1 MEALTIPV
9 KLYIHYI
16 TNTFSSDKYHV
27 SICDMSRNHPDIYVL
42 LETRDITIDIN
53 QPEPFD
59 LIAMQVDQLRSQKE
73 HLAADAQRQIAA
85 VDDKIQ
91 QLLCIDHSQIE
102 ESDIP
107 F

>member
-9 KLYIHYI
+9 KLYIHYA
-16 TNTFSSDKYHV
+16 TNTFSSEKFM
-27 SICDMSRNHPDIYVL
+27 IFTCDMSQNYPDAYVL
-42 LETRDITIDIN
+42 LETREINIEVN

-59 LIAMQVDQLRSQKE
+59 IIALQVDQLRAQKE
-73 HLAADAQRQIAA
+73 TITTDAKRQIAA

-91 QLLCIDHSQIE
+91 QLLCIAHSPIE
-102 ESDIP
+102 ESDVP

>member
-9 KLYIHYI
+9 KLYIHYA
-16 TNTFSSDKYHV
+16 TNTFSCEKFM
-27 SICDMSRNHPDIYVL
+27 IFTCDMSQNYPDAYVL
-42 LETRDITIDIN
+42 LETREINIEVN

-59 LIAMQVDQLRSQKE
+59 IIALQVDQLRAQKE
-73 HLAADAQRQIAA
+73 TITTDAKRQIAA

-91 QLLCIDHSQIE
+91 QLLCIDHSPVE
-102 ESDIP
+102 ESDVP

>member
-9 KLYIHYI
+9 KLYIHYN
-16 TNTFSSDKYHV
+16 TDTFSPGKYT
-27 SICDMSRNHPDIYVL
+27 IFTCDMSQHYPDAYVL
-42 LETRDITIDIN
+42 LETREINIELN

-59 LIAMQVDQLRSQKE
+59 IIALQVDQLRAKKGSI
-73 HLAADAQRQIAA
+73 AADAQRQIAA

-91 QLLCIDHSQIE
+91 QLLCIDHTPIE
-102 ESDIP
+102 ENDIP